1 MTRSFS
7 AFSIS
12 HILTPEGPAQTPAAG
27 ERRGSV
33 RPGSS
38 LSVHGVCASAG
49 SRSAEAAARE
59 PAAGDYF
66 RFTDRKPEGGEYG
79 RDTSACPAV
88 REPCAGSKRRSRAAF
103 SQAQVHELERRF
115 RAQRYLSGPERAA
128 LADSLKLTETQV
140 KIWFQNRRY
149 KTKRRQTEQ
158 EMSLPRTVAV
168 KVMLTDS
175 HKLPLAVPVYSAP
188 RLFPQCHPC
197 APCCCQPWSPESL
210 RYKLWANSGPGPEHF
225 H

>member
-12 HILTPEGPAQTPAAG
+12 HILTPEGPEQTPAAAP
-27 ERRGSV
+27 ERGGSA

-38 LSVHGVCASAG
+38 LSGPGVCASAG
-49 SRSAEAAARE
+49 SRSAQAAAQE
-59 PAAGDYF
+59 PAAHDYF
-66 RFTDRKPEGGEYG
+66 RFTDRKPEGGEYR
-79 RDTSACPAV
+79 RDTAEG
-88 REPCAGSKRRSRAAF
+88 EPCAGSKKRSRAAF

-149 KTKRRQTEQ
+149 KTKRRQSEQ
-158 EMSLPRTVAV
+158 EMSFPRTVAV
-168 KVMLTDS
+168 RVVLTDS
-175 HKLPLAVPVYSAP
+175 HKLPLAVPLYSAP
-188 RLFPQCHPC
+188 RLYPQCQPC
-197 APCCCQPWSPESL
+197 APCCCLPWSPETL
-210 RYKLWANSGPGPEHF
+210 RYKLWANSGPGPEYF